1 MAFRP
6 FRRRRT
12 QSPLVTPSASEVD
25 LSGIDI
31 ATDAPVLVTGA
42 TGYVA
47 SWIVAALLREGVHVH
62 AAVRDP
68 GNPGK
73 VQHLL
78 RAADGAP
85 GKLSLFAADLL
96 TPGSYAESMAGC
108 GIVFHTASPFVR
120 HVEDPQRDLIA
131 PAVQGT
137 RNVLDSVDATP
148 TVARVVLTS
157 SIASVFTDAS
167 ETELAPGGMAD
178 ESTWNTTASLH
189 NEPYNYSKTLAEREA
204 WRLAERQ
211 DRWRLVVINPSVVIG
226 PALNPNPTSGSFA
239 IMKQLGGGDM
249 RFGAPRLGLAAV
261 DVRDIARAHIA
272 AAYLPGAEGRHIV
285 SGGGTDV
292 LKMGYM
298 LLPDF
303 GDAFPLPHWGLPKP
317 IFSIVAPAVGI
328 TRRYA
333 AGNVGHQVRLDT
345 SKSVREL
352 GMRYR
357 PLPESLNEMFAQMV
371 AVGDFD

>member
-1 MAFRP
+1 MVFRP
-6 FRRRRT
+6 FRQRRV
-12 QSPLVTPSASEVD
+12 QLHPVPPDASDVD
-25 LSGIDI
+25 VSGIDVVG
-31 ATDAPVLVTGA
+31 DAPVLVTGA

-47 SWIVAALLREGVHVH
+47 SWIVAALLRAGVHVH
-62 AAVRDP
+62 AAVR
-68 GNPGK
+68 NPDDLGK

-78 RAADGAP
+78 RAAQGTA
-85 GKLSLFAADLL
+85 GKLTLFRTDLL
-96 TPGSYAESMAGC
+96 TPGSYAEAMAGC
-108 GIVFHTASPFVR
+108 GIVMHTASPFIR
-120 HVEDPQRDLIA
+120 HVDDPQRDLVD
-131 PAVQGT
+131 PAVSGT
-137 RNVLDSVDATP
+137 RNVLDSVDETP
-148 TVARVVLTS
+148 TVTRVVLTS

-167 ETELAPGGMAD
+167 ETEQAPGGMAD
-178 ESTWNTTASLH
+178 ESTWNTTASLD

-204 WRLAERQ
+204 WAIAERQ

-272 AAYLPGAEGRHIV
+272 AAYLPDAAGRHIV
-285 SGGGTDV
+285 SGGETDV
-292 LKMGYM
+292 LRMGYM

-317 IFSIVAPAVGI
+317 LFSLIAPTVGV

-333 AGNVGHQVRLDT
+333 AGNVGHRVRLDT

-371 AVGDFD
+371 AAGDFD